1 MLNHL
6 TVFFFFSLGGRWGG
20 GSGGLLFPGQ
30 HPKHIHLLFFFFYC
44 RDFLFSTWA
53 GLSWGLDDRKNKDSL
68 PRAPKAQC
76 WDWMAPGVPGLEIFR
91 VSEPPAQ
98 ATWLSPPSNP
108 TSNRDQLQVNRKG
121 YGWLCWKELHFT
133 DLASIR
139 EPAQGCSE
147 F

>member
-6 TVFFFFSLGGRWGG
+6 TDFFFFLGGRQGRGG
-20 GSGGLLFPGQ
+20 GDCCFQGNIPN
-30 HPKHIHLLFFFFYC
+30 IYINFFFYC

-53 GLSWGLDDRKNKDSL
+53 GLSWGLEDRKNTDSL
-68 PRAPKAQC
+68 PRAPEAQC
-76 WDWMAPGVPGLEIFR
+76 WDWMAPGVPGLEIPR

-98 ATWLSPPSNP
+98 ATWLSPPSIP
-108 TSNRDQLQVNRKG
+108 TSNRDQMQVNRKG
-121 YGWLCWKELHFT
+121 YGWLCWKELHYT
-133 DLASIR
+133 GLASVR